1 MAYLD
6 RTEMIGFCPFYH
18 DTWVD
23 DSTLCYL
30 KLTGIYYMPYTHPL
44 LNLEEI
50 VNGNISVIGHA

>member
-1 MAYLD
+1 MAYVD
-6 RTEMIGFCPFYH
+6 RTELIGFSLWEH

-23 DSTLCYL
+23 ETTLYFL

-50 VNGNISVIGHA
+50 VNGNISVIGSA